1 MILHLS
7 STLVKP
13 SRYLALPVFTEL
25 IYGTYDVD
33 GHGQTLG
40 ISIYIM
46 WVIISIQ
53 NLRTTKDH
61 FFFSVYMSLDI
72 TCDHFAPL

>member
-13 SRYLALPVFTEL
+13 SKYFALPVFTEL
-25 IYGTYDVD
+25 IYGTYDAD

-46 WVIISIQ
+46 
-53 NLRTTKDH
+53 
-61 FFFSVYMSLDI
+61 
-72 TCDHFAPL
+72 